1 MSDLLE
7 ILRCSS
13 KHSADWIIIYDIGQ
27 DKSEKMIVCNEC
39 FSNPIN
45 SSFRSFVISKS
56 CVEEPT
62 LD

>member
-39 FSNPIN
+39 YFNPTDC
-45 SSFRSFVISKS
+45 SFRSFVISKS
-56 CVEEPT
+56 CAKESI